1 MVPMSTPETT
11 VVLHVDPACPW
22 AWLTSRWLAEVEKVR
37 PVRVETRLLD
47 LAEINR
53 ESDQSNETM
62 QRSHSAGERALR
74 VLVMVRREQG
84 DDAMARAYAEVGEAW
99 HERAEPLGELP
110 TLRGAL
116 QRAGLD
122 PSLADR
128 ALADDST
135 YEELLELHRDAC
147 SADCFGVPSL
157 SIDGGPSI
165 FGPIVDR
172 RVTGEEAGEVWDHVA
187 WLIRRGFFF
196 ELKRERKGKAQIG
209 RYRAQTAA

>member
-1 MVPMSTPETT
+1 MSTPETST

-47 LAEINR
+47 LAEINSEQDR
-53 ESDQSNETM
+53 SNESM

-74 VLVMVRREQG
+74 VLVLVQREHG
-84 DDAMARAYAEVGEAW
+84 AEAMARAYAEVGEAW

-122 PSLADR
+122 PGLADR
-128 ALADDST
+128 ALGDDST
-135 YEELLELHRDAC
+135 YDELLGMHREAC
-147 SADCFGVPSL
+147 AADCFGVPAL
-157 SIDGGPSI
+157 QIDGAPSI
-165 FGPIVDR
+165 FGPVVDR
-172 RVTGEEAGEVWDHVA
+172 RITGEEAGELWDHVS

-196 ELKRERKGKAQIG
+196 ELKRERHGKADIG
-209 RYRAQTAA
+209 RYRVQPAA